1 MRIFPHLRP
10 GFTDVFLVSSPSL
23 TGESSLSSLTPS
35 IPLFRSRRFN
45 PGFSTQFG
53 ALHGGLYAPAR
64 LTRHIRYT
72 HPLTLSFSFSA
83 SLPRVLPTLRARRHI
98 HIHSN
103 PPISRIASSCFHPA
117 RPSFS
122 RKRRSLH
129 AVYPLFPFSFYP
141 FHPPISLFLS
151 LSLLLS
157 SFFLNVSISP
167 SFFLPLSHRFYLR
180 EQPPPP
186 LVLVPALPH
195 CPEREHLPTLLMF
208 PLSVSP
214 SPLLLPTQTAS
225 SLPPTSLFHPLLQ
238 QHYLDPTYV
247 FHPPSPVFEWN

>member
-103 PPISRIASSCFHPA
+103 PPISRIASSLVSTLLA
-117 RPSFS
+117 
-122 RKRRSLH
+122 RRSL
-129 AVYPLFPFSFYP
+129 ASGDRYTPSTLF
-141 FHPPISLFLS
+141 FLS
-151 LSLLLS
+151 LSILFTPRSLCFYLFLS
-157 SFFLNVSISP
+157 FSLHSSSTSPSLRLSFYPSVIVSIS
-167 SFFLPLSHRFYLR
+167 
-180 EQPPPP
+180 ENN
-186 LVLVPALPH
+186 
-195 CPEREHLPTLLMF
+195 
-208 PLSVSP
+208 
-214 SPLLLPTQTAS
+214 
-225 SLPPTSLFHPLLQ
+225 HPRL
-238 QHYLDPTYV
+238 
-247 FHPPSPVFEWN
+247 